1 MSIGSAFRNVSVAWK
16 LRIVAIVVCALLAAV
31 GLIGL
36 FYLGSSQDRLNALYH
51 RNLQSVQLLDD
62 VAGDYLQVR
71 FQVRGLALA
80 QGDTETAAAEQKITE
95 AVAGLNQSWQAY
107 VARNA
112 DAASKADRAA
122 FEAAWSDY
130 QKVLNG
136 KSIPTA
142 RANNYVEYNRIS
154 REEVDPIAQHL
165 ATAIGSLVQRQNA
178 AAQAALDESK
188 RDYGTARLLLLALTL
203 VAIVVTF
210 GMVTLVV
217 RAVSRPLRETVAVLS
232 GLAQGRLDQRLEVTS
247 QDEVGRMGTALNS
260 ALDRLSETVRTVID
274 STHQLANASNQISGA
289 SQSLSQ
295 AATEQAASV
304 EETTASMEQMT
315 ASISQNS
322 ENATTTE
329 SIATQAATEAD
340 QGGDAVQRT
349 VDAMKQ
355 ITSKIGII
363 DDIAF
368 QTNMLALNA
377 TIEAARA
384 GEHGK
389 GFAVVATEVGK
400 LAERSQIAAQE
411 ISQLAAGSV
420 QTAERAGSLLSEIIP
435 SITRTSDLVQE
446 IAAASSE
453 QATGVRQINIAM
465 TQIGKV
471 TEQTASSSEELA
483 ATAEQM
489 AAQTHQLQDMM
500 TFFVTD
506 PGRAGRAPALPAS
519 YERGAHRTG
528 GGTGRAQR
536 PAPALVPAGASRSAE
551 DMSTIDESKFDRF

>member
-1 MSIGSAFRNVSVAWK
+1 MSVGSAFRNVSVAWK
-16 LRIVAIVVCALLAAV
+16 LRIVAVVVCALLATV

-36 FYLGSSQDRLNALYH
+36 LYLGNSQDRLDSLYN
-51 RNLQSVQLLDD
+51 RNLQSVHMLDG
-62 VAGDYLQVR
+62 VSSDYLNVR

-80 QGDTETAAAEQKITE
+80 QSDEDADAAEGKVGD
-95 AVAGLNQSWQAY
+95 AVRGLSASWQAF
-107 VARNA
+107 AAKNT
-112 DAASKADRAA
+112 DAANRADRAT
-122 FEAAWSDY
+122 FEAAWTDY
-130 QKVLNG
+130 QKVLNN
-136 KSIPTA
+136 KSVPAA
-142 RANNYVEYNRIS
+142 RAKNYAEYNRIS
-154 REEVDPIAQHL
+154 KEEVEPIAQRL
-165 ATAIGSLVQRQNA
+165 GGAIDSLVARQNA
-178 AAQAALDESK
+178 AAKQALQDSTD
-188 RDYGTARLLLLALTL
+188 DYGTARLLLLVLTL

-217 RAVSRPLRETVAVLS
+217 RAISKPLRTTVTVLT
-232 GLAQGRLDQRLEVTS
+232 GLAQGRLDQRLPVNST
-247 QDEVGRMGTALNS
+247 DEVGRMGTALNA
-260 ALDRLSETVRTVID
+260 ALDRLSETVRTVVE

-322 ENATTTE
+322 DNATTTE
-329 SIATQAATEAD
+329 QIASQTAGEAD

-355 ITSKIGII
+355 ITSKISII

-389 GFAVVATEVGK
+389 GFAVVASEVGK
-400 LAERSQIAAQE
+400 LAERSQVAAQE
-411 ISQLAAGSV
+411 ISELAAGSV
-420 QTAERAGSLLSEIIP
+420 QTAERAGSLLGEIIP

-483 ATAEQM
+483 ATAEEM

-506 PGRAGRAPALPAS
+506 AGGAGRSAAAALPAGFD
-519 YERGAHRTG
+519 RGAHRHNG
-528 GGTGRAQR
+528 GGRPQR
-536 PAPALVPAGASRSAE
+536 PAPALVSAGAGRPSE
-551 DMSTIDESKFDRF
+551 NDIDESKFDRF